1 VKLRGLRPPG
11 APSRTPAAG
20 PPRRVLLVI
29 DSLDGGGA
37 ERYVA
42 DLAIALR
49 SRGWDIEVAC
59 SAAGVRA
66 ARLRAANV
74 PVNVLAGAL
83 VKRRLSLR
91 YVRALRRLLAQGR
104 YDVVHAQ
111 LYASAAAAAAA
122 VPRGTPLVLTE
133 HSEGPWRSWR
143 ARAVSRWS
151 YRRATRIVAVSASIR
166 NVLVDA
172 YRVPPARIEVLPA
185 VPAIAVRPHAPQPS
199 GERPAVV
206 GFAGRLIPEKGADVF
221 LRAAA
226 LVAGVVPGAR
236 FVVIGDGRLRGE
248 LEALAGDL
256 GLLLEDRARFLGF
269 RYDAADLIAGLDIL
283 AVPSRS
289 EGTPLVVGEA
299 MAAGVPVVASR
310 AGGLPDQV
318 THRRTGLVVDPEDP
332 EGLATALV
340 SLLLAPDEA
349 RQLGEAGRAHAARF
363 PHAALVDR
371 IEEVYRQAHQPAA
384 GPPHRSASP
393 PSARPRP
400 APGATWP
407 QAAPAAAAGQQ
418 ASGQLAEGRG
428 LGVAGAEQAD
438 GTVRRGKRAAAQ
450 QPGLWLA
457 ATARPQP
464 GVQGRGDY
472 GAPA

>member
-1 VKLRGLRPPG
+1 V
-11 APSRTPAAG
+11 G

-37 ERYVA
+37 ERYVV

-74 PVNVLAGAL
+74 PVKVLAGSL

-133 HSEGPWRSWR
+133 HSEGLWRSWR
-143 ARAVSRWS
+143 ARAVSRWF

-185 VPAIAVRPHAPQPS
+185 VPVIAVRPPAPRPG
-199 GERPAVV
+199 GERSAVV

-221 LRAAA
+221 LRAAS
-226 LVAGVVPGAR
+226 LVAGVVPEAR
-236 FVVIGDGRLRGE
+236 FVVIGDGRLRGV

-256 GLLLEDRARFLGF
+256 GLLGDRARFLGF
-269 RYDAADLIAGLDIL
+269 RGDAADLIAGLDIL

-310 AGGLPDQV
+310 VGGLPAQV
-318 THRRTGLVVDPEDP
+318 THRATGLVVDPEDP

-349 RQLGEAGRAHAARF
+349 RQLGEAGRACAARF

-384 GPPHRSASP
+384 GPPRGSASP
-393 PSARPRP
+393 LSARPRP
-400 APGATWP
+400 ASGVTWP
-407 QAAPAAAAGQQ
+407 QAGPAAAAGQQ
-418 ASGQLAEGRG
+418 ASGELAEGRG

-438 GTVRRGKRAAAQ
+438 GTVRLRKGAAVQ
-450 QPGLWLA
+450 QPHGQ
-457 ATARPQP
+457 RPRP
-464 GVQGRGDY
+464 AGVQQAS
-472 GAPA
+472 GAVPACRAEAEAAEAWRLSRD

>member
-1 VKLRGLRPPG
+1 V
-11 APSRTPAAG
+11 G

-37 ERYVA
+37 ERYVV

-49 SRGWDIEVAC
+49 SRGWDVEVAC

-74 PVNVLAGAL
+74 PVKVLAGSL

-91 YVRALRRLLAQGR
+91 YIRALRRLLAQGR
-104 YDVVHAQ
+104 YDVVHAH
-111 LYASAAAAAAA
+111 LYASAAAAAA

-133 HSEGPWRSWR
+133 HSEGLWRSWR
-143 ARAVSRWS
+143 ARAVSRWF
-151 YRRATRIVAVSASIR
+151 YRRASRIVAVSASIR

-172 YRVPPARIEVLPA
+172 YRVPPARIQMLPA
-185 VPAIAVRPHAPQPS
+185 VPAVPVRPHALQPS

-226 LVAGVVPGAR
+226 LVAGVVPEAR
-236 FVVIGDGRLRGE
+236 FVVIGAGRLRGE

-256 GLLLEDRARFLGF
+256 GLPGDRVRFLGF
-269 RYDAADLIAGLDIL
+269 RDDAADLIAGLDIL
-283 AVPSRS
+283 AVPSRT

-310 AGGLPDQV
+310 VGGLPDQV
-318 THRRTGLVVDPEDP
+318 THRANGLVVDPEDP

-349 RQLGEAGRAHAARF
+349 RQLGEAGRACAASF

-371 IEEVYRQAHQPAA
+371 MEEVYRQAHQLAA
-384 GPPHRSASP
+384 RPPHGRASP
-393 PSARPRP
+393 LSARPRP
-400 APGATWP
+400 ASGATWP
-407 QAAPAAAAGQQ
+407 QAGPAAAAAGQQ
-418 ASGQLAEGRG
+418 AGGQLAEGRG
-428 LGVAGAEQAD
+428 PGVAGAEQTD
-438 GTVRRGKRAAAQ
+438 GPVRHAQ
-450 QPGLWLA
+450 VA
-457 ATARPQP
+457 
-464 GVQGRGDY
+464 
-472 GAPA
+472 

>member
-1 VKLRGLRPPG
+1 M
-11 APSRTPAAG
+11 G

-37 ERYVA
+37 ERYVV

-49 SRGWDIEVAC
+49 SRGWDVEVAC

-74 PVNVLAGAL
+74 PVNVLAGSL

-91 YVRALRRLLAQGR
+91 YVRALRRLLARGR

-111 LYASAAAAAAA
+111 LYASTAAAAVA

-133 HSEGPWRSWR
+133 HSEGLWRSWR
-143 ARAVSRWS
+143 ARAVSRWF

-172 YRVPPARIEVLPA
+172 YRVPPARIEVLPPVPA
-185 VPAIAVRPHAPQPS
+185 VPVRPHATRPG
-199 GERPAVV
+199 GERSAVV

-221 LRAAA
+221 LRAAS
-226 LVAGVVPGAR
+226 LVAGVVPEAR

-256 GLLLEDRARFLGF
+256 GLLGERVRFLGF
-269 RYDAADLIAGLDIL
+269 RGDAADLIAGLDIL

-289 EGTPLVVGEA
+289 EGTALVVGEA
-299 MAAGVPVVASR
+299 MAAGVPVVVSR
-310 AGGLPDQV
+310 VGGLPDQV

-332 EGLATALV
+332 EGLAAALV

-349 RQLGEAGRAHAARF
+349 QQLGEAGRAYAARF

-371 IEEVYRQAHQPAA
+371 MEEVYREAHQPAA
-384 GPPHRSASP
+384 GPPHGSASP
-393 PSARPRP
+393 LSARPRP
-400 APGATWP
+400 ASGATWP
-407 QAAPAAAAGQQ
+407 QAGPAAAAGQQ
-418 ASGQLAEGRG
+418 VSGQLVEGRG
-428 LGVAGAEQAD
+428 LGVAGAEDTD
-438 GTVRRGKRAAAQ
+438 GTV
-450 QPGLWLA
+450 PE
-457 ATARPQP
+457 
-464 GVQGRGDY
+464 GRGR
-472 GAPA
+472 